1 MLVKNAKIA
10 LLTTT
15 AASGQLV
22 SRPLAV
28 QEAEFDGDLWFLSQ
42 DPSDKTSEIA
52 ANNQVNVAMESGK
65 GFLSIAGTA
74 SVLRDQAK
82 IDELWSPMVE
92 AWFPRGK
99 DDDTVAVI
107 KVTANAAEYWST
119 DDPKPV
125 ALLKVAAAAVT
136 GKRPDVGDNETVDL

>member
-1 MLVKNAKIA
+1 MLVKNSKIA

-15 AASGQLV
+15 TASGQLV

-28 QEAEFDGDLWFLSQ
+28 QKAEFDGDLWFLSQ

-74 SVLRDQAK
+74 SVLHDRTK

-92 AWFPRGK
+92 AWFPNGK
-99 DDDTVAVI
+99 EDDSVAVI
-107 KVTANAAEYWST
+107 KVTADAAEYWSA
-119 DDPKPV
+119 DEPKPV
-125 ALLKVAAAAVT
+125 TLLKIAAATVT
-136 GKRPDVGDNETVDL
+136 GKRPDIGGNETVTL